1 MEEQTAAGSPAE
13 NGPAETRKTRVVIAD
28 DHGIVRD
35 GVRTRLELFDEVEV
49 VGEASNGDE
58 AVEAA
63 ARARADV
70 VLMDVRMPGTDGIEA
85 TSQIVRR
92 FPNIKVVMLS
102 TYDDRDLVR
111 AALDA
116 GASGY
121 LLKTASAEEIV
132 DAIRAAVQ
140 GKVSLHP
147 DAATALVE
155 AMSEQAP
162 GERFGL
168 SPREMEVLRHL
179 CEGKSNKEIGRAMNI
194 SPLTVK
200 THLQSIFAKLGAT
213 DRSQAVA
220 IALRSG
226 IVD

>member
-1 MEEQTAAGSPAE
+1 M
-13 NGPAETRKTRVVIAD
+13 KVVIAD

-35 GVRTRLELFDEVEV
+35 GVRMRLELFPEIQV
-49 VGEASNGDE
+49 VGEARDGAE
-58 AVEAA
+58 AVEEAA
-63 ARARADV
+63 EKSPDV
-70 VLMDVRMPGTDGIEA
+70 ILMDVRMPGVDGIEA
-85 TSQIVRR
+85 TKTIRQN
-92 FPNIKVVMLS
+92 FPGTVVVVLT

-121 LLKTASAEEIV
+121 LLKTASAQEIV
-132 DAIRAAVQ
+132 DAMNNARD

-155 AMSEQAP
+155 AMSELPPAEQ
-162 GERFGL
+162 FGL
-168 SPREMEVLRHL
+168 SPREVDVLGNL
-179 CEGKSNKEIGRAMNI
+179 CQGKSNKEIAAALHI

-200 THLQSIFAKLGAT
+200 THLQSIFAKLGAN

-226 IVD
+226 IVE

>member
-1 MEEQTAAGSPAE
+1 M
-13 NGPAETRKTRVVIAD
+13 KVVIAD

-35 GVRTRLELFDEVEV
+35 GVRMRLELFPEIKV
-49 VGEASNGDE
+49 VGEARDGAE
-58 AVEAA
+58 AVEEVEKTA
-63 ARARADV
+63 ADV
-70 VLMDVRMPGTDGIEA
+70 VLMDIRMPGVDGIEA
-85 TSQIVRR
+85 TKTIRES
-92 FPNIKVVMLS
+92 FPETKVVVLT

-116 GASGY
+116 GAAGY
-121 LLKTASAEEIV
+121 LLKTASAKEIV
-132 DAIRAAVQ
+132 DAVHNAVD

-147 DAATALVE
+147 EAARALIE
-155 AMSEQAP
+155 AMAERPPA
-162 GERFGL
+162 ERFGL
-168 SPREMEVLRHL
+168 SPREVEVLRNL
-179 CEGKSNKEIGRAMNI
+179 CQGKSNKEIGAALHI

-200 THLQSIFAKLGAT
+200 THLQSIFAKLGAN